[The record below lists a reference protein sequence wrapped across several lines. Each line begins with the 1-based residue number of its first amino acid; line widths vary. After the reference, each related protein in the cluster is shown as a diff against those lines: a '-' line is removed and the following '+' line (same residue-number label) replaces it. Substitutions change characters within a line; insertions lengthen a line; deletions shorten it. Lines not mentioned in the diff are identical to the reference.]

1 MIKHAATNL
10 KTAFTF
16 EPEEPEDALTNA
28 SVYALKI
35 FDPNPYSDRILTST
49 SRQIKKSR
57 VSYSD
62 SDFFHLNSS
71 PNRQIAKSP
80 DQKESTRSFRIDG
93 QMQCDDFFI
102 VFMFTIKFFHEHFQ
116 NLLPDLFF

>member
-1 MIKHAATNL
+1 MLNDGDYPQMCSAKELDRNMIKHAATNL

-49 SRQIKKSR
+49 SRQIKKICSR
-57 VSYSD
+57 VAAD
-62 SDFFHLNSS
+62 
-71 PNRQIAKSP
+71 R
-80 DQKESTRSFRIDG
+80 G
-93 QMQCDDFFI
+93 GG
-102 VFMFTIKFFHEHFQ
+102 
-116 NLLPDLFF
+116 

>member
-49 SRQIKKSR
+49 SRQIIKNR
-57 VSYSD
+57 V
-62 SDFFHLNSS
+62 
-71 PNRQIAKSP
+71 
-80 DQKESTRSFRIDG
+80 G
-93 QMQCDDFFI
+93 QGWG
-102 VFMFTIKFFHEHFQ
+102 
-116 NLLPDLFF
+116 